1 MLTLV
6 FYQDFEIAS
15 LRRNDTSEIIR
26 NLMFQHRRGL
36 ILKIFDH
43 YFDFRK
49 VTSLMNNSDDSD
61 KTMDLRGGKGVQ
73 VGNYSKQTNIF
84 YGDDPEEEKVS
95 ETIDENSP
103 YLGLESFTANDS
115 NRFYGRK
122 KLIADLLKDLE
133 KDNLIFLLGA
143 SGSGKSS
150 LVKAGIIPKFSHKN
164 KLFAE
169 LSFVPGDAPFEA
181 FFDELQ
187 TSLPKQLKSYNKS
200 EIKRLIKTT
209 DNLQLNLSSIIEQ
222 LRQGKSDF
230 WIIFIDQFEEIF
242 SQTTDENDRIL
253 FIENLNSLIDLQS
266 EAQDNSLK
274 IILAMR
280 TDFLDH
286 ITPFP
291 EFQKAIESHIRFI
304 TEMTD
309 RELKLVIRN
318 PAATHGINVDKDL
331 IEEIINDFRGKS
343 RSLPLLQYTLDLL
356 WQKDDLSD
364 RLLNQETYED
374 LGRVGGALQQQAE
387 KRRVGGALQQQ
398 AEKIYQQFESQ
409 GQGKAVEDIFIKLV
423 TITGDGKRVSKREN
437 KSIFIN
443 EDEDLATIVNELIND
458 HRLLISGRQK
468 DTVEIAHEALINSW
482 SRLQSWIT
490 KHEEQIILERQLKES
505 ATIWQKIKTDQEK
518 AVSELWRG
526 FKLERVLQLRQEN
539 VFAELEPYI
548 NEFIKASIDDEQQSQ
563 DYEKHLTQD
572 NLEKEISAALA
583 NSRNN
588 SRNNNNLE
596 ALTKLIEAGELLQKS
611 PNTKIRA
618 DVRLHFLV
626 TFGQIFDEIAEKN
639 SFHGHRDCISG
650 VSFSPDGQTIASS
663 SDDKTVKLW
672 SFDGNL
678 LQTLEGHEDEVM
690 DVSFSPDGKMLA
702 SASRD
707 KTIKLWKKSTDAKT
721 QWILYKTLEGHSHRV
736 IGVSF
741 SPDSQIIASA
751 SQDKTVRLWNQNGDL
766 LNILSGHED
775 GVINVAFSPDG
786 KLIASASKDHT
797 IKLWDLVEKKELK
810 GIPEEHSQGVSAVS
824 FGSDSK
830 TLISSGWD
838 EYVRFWKIDGN
849 VTSMTNKKNH
859 IAKFNYVTFSQD
871 GETIAAASEDGLIT
885 LWDKNGNYKRT
896 FKGHR
901 GSVTKVSFSPDSKTL
916 VSGSVDKTIK
926 FWDCTRK
933 FDGYFS
939 EISKIDFSFDGEIIA
954 TASKDGTAKFWHRN
968 GEILNSFK
976 CHDDRFFDID
986 IKFNPKRKTIATTSQ
1001 NEVRIWNFE
1010 GHQISQFSK
1019 YGSDVK
1025 SISFNP
1031 EGTEIAVGYLD
1042 RTVILWNI
1050 DDDKNRTLTKH
1061 NEQVNMVTFNP
1072 EGRMIVTASAD
1083 KTVKLWDLNGDLLAH
1098 RKYQNAA
1105 YYVSFSHNGGIIATA
1120 SMTENKA
1127 HQIELWNPNN
1137 NYQQILKGNSDK
1149 LVMSIG
1155 FIPDSDIVA
1164 AISMDQTITLWN
1176 TADGSL
1182 LQTIE
1187 GNDNFSISAA
1197 FIYCS
1202 LEKDKSAI
1210 AVANSEQR
1218 ISLWSLSLE
1227 ELLSNSSNQIR
1238 DYTNRL
1244 THPTEL
1250 TVL

>member
-1 MLTLV
+1 M
-6 FYQDFEIAS
+6 
-15 LRRNDTSEIIR
+15 NTSDIG
-26 NLMFQHRRGL
+26 Q
-36 ILKIFDH
+36 
-43 YFDFRK
+43 
-49 VTSLMNNSDDSD
+49 TNSIQVIQS
-61 KTMDLRGGKGVQ
+61 TAFQ
-73 VGNYSKQTNIF
+73 VGDNNRQTNIF

-122 KLIADLLKDLE
+122 KLIADLVKDLE

-150 LVKAGIIPKFSHKN
+150 LIKAGIIPKLSQKN

-169 LSFVPGDAPFEA
+169 LSFVPGDAPFDA

-200 EIKRLIKTT
+200 EIKKFIKRV

-222 LRQGKSDF
+222 LRQGKSDS

-242 SQTTDENDRIL
+242 SQTTDENERIL
-253 FIENLNSLIDLQS
+253 FLENLNSLIDLQS
-266 EAQDNSLK
+266 EDQDNSLK

-280 TDFLDH
+280 TDFLEH

-291 EFQKAIESHIRFI
+291 KFQKAIESHIRFI

-387 KRRVGGALQQQ
+387 K
-398 AEKIYQQFESQ
+398 IYQQFESQ
-409 GQGKAVEDIFIKLV
+409 GKGKAVEDIFIKLV

-437 KSIFIN
+437 KSIFIS
-443 EDEDLATIVNELIND
+443 EEEDLATIVNKLIND

-482 SRLQSWIT
+482 SRLQDWIT

-505 ATIWQKIKTDQEK
+505 ANIWQKVKTDQKK

-526 FKLERVLQLRQEN
+526 SKLEIVLQLQQEKA
-539 VFAELEPYI
+539 FGELEPYI
-548 NEFIKASIDDEQQSQ
+548 NEFIKASIDDEQESQ
-563 DYEKHLTQD
+563 DRERHLTQD

-596 ALTKLIEAGELLQKS
+596 ALTKLIQAGELLQKS
-611 PNTKIRA
+611 PNTKIRT
-618 DVRLHFLV
+618 DVKLHFIV

-775 GVINVAFSPDG
+775 GVINVAFSPNG

-797 IKLWDLVEKKELK
+797 IKLWDLIEKKELK
-810 GIPEEHSQGVSAVS
+810 GIAEEHSQEVSAVS

-830 TLISSGWD
+830 TLISCGWD

-859 IAKFNYVTFSQD
+859 IAKFNYVTFSPD
-871 GETIAAASEDGLIT
+871 GETIAATSEDGLIT
-885 LWDKNGNYKRT
+885 IWDKNADSKIT
-896 FKGHR
+896 FKGHKN
-901 GSVTKVSFSPDSKTL
+901 SVTKVSFSSDSKTL

-926 FWDCTRK
+926 LWDCTRK
-933 FDGYFS
+933 FDGHSS
-939 EISKIDFSFDGEIIA
+939 EISKIDFSFDGETIA
-954 TASKDGTAKFWHRN
+954 TASQDGTIKAWHRN
-968 GEILNSFK
+968 GELLSSFK
-976 CHDDRFFDID
+976 CHDDRVFDID
-986 IKFNPKRKTIATTSQ
+986 IKFNPKREAIATTSQ
-1001 NEVRIWNFE
+1001 NEVKIWNFE
-1010 GHQISQFSK
+1010 GNQISHFSK
-1019 YGSDVK
+1019 HESDVQ

-1031 EGTEIAVGYLD
+1031 QGTEIAVVYLD
-1042 RTVILWNI
+1042 GTVILWNI
-1050 DDDKNRTLTKH
+1050 DDDESRILAKH
-1061 NEQVNMVTFNP
+1061 NEQVNMVTFSP

-1098 RKYQNAA
+1098 REYQSAA

-1127 HQIELWNPNN
+1127 HQIQLWNPNN

-1164 AISMDQTITLWN
+1164 AISMDQTIRLWN
-1176 TADGSL
+1176 TANGSL

-1238 DYTNRL
+1238 DYTNRP
-1244 THPTEL
+1244 THPT
-1250 TVL
+1250 